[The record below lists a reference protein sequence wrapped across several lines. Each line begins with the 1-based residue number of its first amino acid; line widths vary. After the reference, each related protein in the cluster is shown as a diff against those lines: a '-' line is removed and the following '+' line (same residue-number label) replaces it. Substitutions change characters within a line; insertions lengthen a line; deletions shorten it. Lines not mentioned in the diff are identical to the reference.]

1 MTDHDRADPD
11 ALPDLSPRGARAL
24 TVVGAVLAVAALFQ
38 LAILLGPLGM
48 VAGLVA
54 HLKGDRYGFKV
65 AVVAGITTVVGMSL
79 AFLVVNPFEG

>member
-1 MTDHDRADPD
+1 MTDHDRAGPD

-24 TVVGAVLAVAALFQ
+24 TVAGAVLAVAALFQ

-65 AVVAGITTVVGMSL
+65 AVVAGVTTVVGMSL

>member
-1 MTDHDRADPD
+1 MTEHDRAHPD
-11 ALPDLSPRGARAL
+11 APPDLSTRGARAL
-24 TVVGAVLAVAALFQ
+24 SVVGAVLAVAALFQ
-38 LAILLGPLGM
+38 LSILLGPLGM

-79 AFLVVNPFEG
+79 AFLLVNPFEG